1 MDHELPRSLRGRP
14 KRPCRALPLLWA
26 GPLRS
31 AQEHPAVM
39 DNADNLP
46 TEAEQLT
53 IEGLAAEAHVS
64 SKTLRRLIAKGHLL
78 PDAKERIGGRRFR
91 YMFNRNQVAHVT
103 HLVHDG
109 ASPLSPAQSRPR
121 KTTRQEELDTTRN
134 ELDRALSALSKAEE
148 EARSW
153 REQAQQTMARLA
165 EVQAQNTELI
175 RLALPPAQPTPDPTP
190 RRRWWPFGRR

>member
-1 MDHELPRSLRGRP
+1 
-14 KRPCRALPLLWA
+14 
-26 GPLRS
+26 
-31 AQEHPAVM
+31 M
-39 DNADNLP
+39 DNADNVG
-46 TEAEQLT
+46 TDAEQLT
-53 IEGLAAEAHVS
+53 IEGLATEAHVS
-64 SKTLRRLIAKGHLL
+64 SKTLRRLIAKGHLV

-91 YMFNRNQVAHVT
+91 YMFNRNQVAHVA

-121 KTTRQEELDTTRN
+121 KPTRQEELDTTRK

-165 EVQAQNTELI
+165 EVQAQNGELI
-175 RLALPPAQPTPDPTP
+175 RLALPQPAAPVDTSPAP
-190 RRRWWPFGRR
+190 RRPWWAPWRR